1 MPILKIYALY
11 FFGETIMCY
20 DKARKGVVT
29 MGAHI
34 KSKKEKFETHMNQT
48 GGNENVRR

>member
-1 MPILKIYALY
+1 
-11 FFGETIMCY
+11 MCHNIGVKNST
-20 DKARKGVVT
+20 DGKGVVT

-48 GGNENVRR
+48 GGNENVRS